1 MLRSLFLVTILFA
14 STNAVAQSLSE
25 FARNA
30 RALGMGGTYI
40 PFVNGADAV
49 FYNPAALGKVEG
61 LDIKAAEVGVSLNS
75 LSKEDIDE
83 LQNFDPNDPNTY
95 SGLYGKRVWLQATG
109 KTAIAVGNFA
119 IGYLN
124 DNEVSLE
131 LHNPTYPQFETY
143 FRQDVGYYLGYAFN
157 VAPGTYMGVAAKR
170 VDRWGGIKQELSLT
184 DVSNASSMSDIGDR
198 FDDKGQA
205 YGIDMAIA
213 TTVDLPLLKP
223 TIALVWQDVGNTAFR
238 KTAGDDAPPHIT
250 QDLSFGAG
258 VNLDLPGLDV
268 AFGGEVRHLMESD
281 IETGKKLHLGA
292 EVSLPVFDLRA
303 GYSQGYLSYG
313 VGVNLFILHID
324 AVSYTEELGAYPG
337 QTADNRYMISLGID
351 LSFDADFK
359 FTDNQGKRRKLKQR
373 R

>member
-1 MLRSLFLVTILFA
+1 MLRAVLLTFVLFV
-14 STNAVAQSLSE
+14 SSSAVAQSLTE

-30 RALGMGGTYI
+30 RSLGMGGVYI

-49 FYNPAALGKVEG
+49 FYNPASLSKVEG
-61 LDIKAAEVGVSLNS
+61 LDIKAVEVGVSLNS
-75 LSKEDIDE
+75 LSQEDLDE

-95 SGLYGKRVWLQATG
+95 NGLYGKRVWVQATG
-109 KTAIAVGNFA
+109 KSAVAVGNFA
-119 IGYLN
+119 VGYLY
-124 DNEVSLE
+124 DAEVSLE

-143 FRQDVGYYLGYAFN
+143 FRQDSGYYVGYAIPIG
-157 VAPGTYMGVAAKR
+157 PGTHLGMTAKR
-170 VDRWGGIKQELSLT
+170 LNRWGGVKQELSLT
-184 DVSNASSMSDIGDR
+184 DVSNAESINDIGNR
-198 FDDKGQA
+198 FDDKGQG
-205 YGIDMAIA
+205 YGFDLAVG
-213 TTVDLPLLKP
+213 TTIDLPLLKP
-223 TIALVWQDVGNTAFR
+223 TVALVWQDVGNTAFT
-238 KTAGDDAPPHIT
+238 KTEGDDNPPHIP
-250 QDLSFGAG
+250 QNLSLGAG

-268 AFGGEVRHLMESD
+268 AFGGEVRHLLEPE
-281 IETGKKLHLGA
+281 IEAGKKLHLGA

-337 QTADNRYMISLGID
+337 QTADNRYMISVGVDLG
-351 LSFDADFK
+351 FDADFK

>member
-1 MLRSLFLVTILFA
+1 MLRSLLLISVLLI
-14 STNAVAQSLSE
+14 SKISYAQSLSE

-30 RALGMGGTYI
+30 RALGMGGVYI

-49 FYNPAALGKVEG
+49 FYNPAALGKVQG

-75 LSKEDIDE
+75 LSKEDLDE
-83 LQNFDPNDPNTY
+83 LQNFDANDPSTY
-95 SGLYGKRVWLQATG
+95 NGLYGKRVWLQATG

-143 FRQDVGYYLGYAFN
+143 FRQDIGYYLGYAFN
-157 VAPGTYMGVAAKR
+157 IAPGTYMGVAAKR
-170 VDRWGGIKQELSLT
+170 VDRWGGTMQELTLT

-223 TIALVWQDVGNTAFR
+223 TLALVWQDIGNTAFK

-250 QDLSFGAG
+250 QNLSAGAG
-258 VNLDLPGLDV
+258 VTLDLPGLDL
-268 AFGGEVRHLMESD
+268 AAGAELRHLLEPD
-281 IETGKKLHLGA
+281 IEAGKKIHLGA
-292 EVSLPVFDLRA
+292 EVSLPVIDLRA

-313 VGVNLFILHID
+313 VGINLFILHID

-337 QTADNRYMISLGID
+337 QTADNRYMISVGVD